1 MARQQSDHRR
11 VKNKRG
17 LDAAKVKEEDITSLI
32 VECKYRNELPL
43 PPVPKLLRAMPSLA
57 KLSEYQPTSLELDH
71 KPFLL
76 SESDLMSRVE
86 IVDPDAYGEVPAAG
100 SMRPPLPPADAQLLK
115 DDDLPEEVKDAMA
128 KRRRLSDATEAW
140 HRQAFGL
147 QLPQLITN
155 DVFTERQRFTTGL
168 AATEKKMHRD
178 PPGFKSVDELAE
190 KIEKTFEV
198 VQEAPVHPTKPS
210 LKAKKILPIVP
221 DAVLWSNRYVQIFF
235 DEPPPGHDIARH
247 DLLFRSTPDPRT
259 TCFSFFSPGAEEEA
273 GEAGAYKLAQSYV
286 WDNRGAFSKS
296 SDIGEGDAVLLSL
309 PLEEDDAQ
317 EVRFLPTP
325 TFMKLKKL
333 QSQRLDIEQELQ
345 SLNVSYREPT
355 NQETID
361 DQERMAAVL
370 SEEVTRDRSEA
381 SLDFVDGEWQIRG
394 DPRSS
399 SGRSRQHSSSL
410 HEQSASQSQRGS
422 NSNSR
427 RPLPLTE
434 SASMPMTESASP
446 APRSAPATGS
456 ASPAPGSASPAPR
469 SA

>member
-17 LDAAKVKEEDITSLI
+17 LDAAKVKEEEVTSLI

-43 PPVPKLLRAMPSLA
+43 PPVPKLLRALPSLA
-57 KLSEYQPTSLELDH
+57 KLCQYRPTSLELDH

-76 SESDLMSRVE
+76 SESELMSRVE

-115 DDDLPEEVKDAMA
+115 DDDLPEEVRDAMA
-128 KRRRLSDATEAW
+128 KRRRLSEATEAW

-168 AATEKKMHRD
+168 NATEKKMHRE

-190 KIEKTFEV
+190 KIEKTFEAAE
-198 VQEAPVHPTKPS
+198 EAPVHPTKPS
-210 LKAKKILPIVP
+210 LKAKRILPIVP
-221 DAVLWSNRYVQIFF
+221 DAVLWSNKYVQIFF
-235 DEPPPGHDIARH
+235 DEPPPSHEIARH
-247 DLLFRSTPDPRT
+247 DLLFRSNPDPRT
-259 TCFSFFSPGAEEEA
+259 TCFSFFMPGAEEEA
-273 GEAGAYKLAQSYV
+273 GEAGAYKLAQSYI

-296 SDIGEGDAVLLSL
+296 SDIGEGDAVLLST
-309 PLEEDDAQ
+309 PLEDDDAQ
-317 EVRFLPTP
+317 EIRFLPVP

-370 SEEVTRDRSEA
+370 SEEATRERSEA
-381 SLDFVDGEWQIRG
+381 SLDFVEGEWQIRG

-399 SGRSRQHSSSL
+399 SGRSRQQSSM
-410 HEQSASQSQRGS
+410 HDQSQRGS
-422 NSNSR
+422 SA
-427 RPLPLTE
+427 PLPLT
-434 SASMPMTESASP
+434 ASASP
-446 APRSAPATGS
+446 APRT
-456 ASPAPGSASPAPR
+456 
-469 SA
+469 